1 MRKRARFLM
10 KSSLKERV
18 VRFFFFGFPKW
29 KRERKRER
37 EREREREGERE
48 RGRERACGQ
57 MLQLQFERGDVR

>member
-18 VRFFFFGFPKW
+18 VSVFFFLFPKV
-29 KRERKRER
+29 KER
-37 EREREREGERE
+37 EEERERE

>member
-18 VRFFFFGFPKW
+18 VRFFLFPKV
-29 KRERKRER
+29 EER
-37 EREREREGERE
+37 EEERE

>member
-18 VRFFFFGFPKW
+18 VSVFFFLFPKV
-29 KRERKRER
+29 KER
-37 EREREREGERE
+37 EEERE

>member
-18 VRFFFFGFPKW
+18 VRFFFWFPKV
-29 KRERKRER
+29 EER
-37 EREREREGERE
+37 EEERERE

>member
-18 VRFFFFGFPKW
+18 VRFFFLFPKV
-29 KRERKRER
+29 EER
-37 EREREREGERE
+37 EEERE